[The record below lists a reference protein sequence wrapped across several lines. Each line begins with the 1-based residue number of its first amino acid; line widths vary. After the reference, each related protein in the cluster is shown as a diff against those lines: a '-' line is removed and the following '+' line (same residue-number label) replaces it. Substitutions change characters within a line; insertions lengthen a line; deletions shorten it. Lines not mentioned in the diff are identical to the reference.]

1 MERYKLIPFDISKA
15 KTPQNPKGLE
25 VVTTNG
31 TAVTIVST
39 DFRSSQQ
46 YFDGGSL
53 YPILAVVHGKDCDMS
68 ALYGCD
74 GEIGDEYCGGYLYLK
89 EPILNIKKI
98 KETDVEFGGY
108 EFIIKR
114 FTTDDEWNLCSEL
127 EKILHTKYKYDCSFQ
142 DFYYIGYVVITVLT
156 RNDSPIEVRDRIVNE
171 LNKLIDNGKE

>member
-1 MERYKLIPFDISKA
+1 MVRYKLIPFDISKA
-15 KTPQNPKGLE
+15 KTPKNPKGLE

-89 EPILNIKKI
+89 EPILMDKI

-108 EFIIKR
+108 EFIIEK
-114 FTTDDEWNLCSEL
+114 FTTEEEWNLCSEL
-127 EKILHTKYKYDCSFQ
+127 EEILHSKYKYDCSFQ
-142 DFYYIGYVVITVLT
+142 DFNYIGYVIITVRT